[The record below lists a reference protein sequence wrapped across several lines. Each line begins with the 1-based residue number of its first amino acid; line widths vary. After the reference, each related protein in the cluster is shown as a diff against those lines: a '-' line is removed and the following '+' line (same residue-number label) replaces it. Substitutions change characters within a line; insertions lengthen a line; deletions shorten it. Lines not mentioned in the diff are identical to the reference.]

1 MDNAR
6 INNHIGINRMNLPYL
21 DDTEMKVKYILDVW
35 ASWMR
40 VDDKNHLGF
49 TQCMIYYTATGYGS
63 LDDAELRDNKNKAVT
78 AQAIYEGLSLPQ
90 KLAINHFHLS
100 AVWHPQRYKIED
112 AYASAIEAMTKGLR
126 RRGIV

>member
-1 MDNAR
+1 MKLD
-6 INNHIGINRMNLPYL
+6 YL
-21 DDTEMKVKYILDVW
+21 DDTDLKVKEVLDIW
-35 ASWMR
+35 AIWMH

-49 TQCMIYYTATGYGS
+49 TQCMIYYLVTGYS
-63 LDDAELRDNKNKAVT
+63 DVDDAELRDNKNKAVT
-78 AQAIYEGLSLPQ
+78 AQAIYEGLSIPQ

-112 AYASAIEAMTKGLR
+112 AYASAIEAMTNGLR